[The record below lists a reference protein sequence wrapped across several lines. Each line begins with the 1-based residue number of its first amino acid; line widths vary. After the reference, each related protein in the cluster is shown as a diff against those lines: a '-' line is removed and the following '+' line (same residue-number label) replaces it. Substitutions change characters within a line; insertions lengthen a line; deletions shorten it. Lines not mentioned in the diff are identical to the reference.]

1 MLRRASPASRAW
13 AASGAE
19 VSPGP
24 GLAAFGVRQALE
36 RVRTSLPAVVQIV
49 LAAGIAYSI
58 GRFGFGHATPVLAVT
73 VTISSLGFARDA
85 RPRRVLENAVGVVT
99 GIALSELL
107 LLVIGKGFWQFG
119 VVLFAAL
126 VIARFFS
133 ASSAFAVAAATQSM
147 FVMLLPDP
155 AGGPFTRSLDGLAGG
170 VVALVITAL
179 VPRDPVG
186 LARADARRLF
196 AELEPA
202 LASLVLALRHDD
214 VRQADAALDRLR
226 ATQPLL
232 DDWAA
237 TLETAV
243 SVSRLSP
250 FLRRRLPVVAGEA
263 VILRYLDLAVRN
275 LRVVARRI
283 DTTIGDGR
291 RRPELADLVAGIAAA
306 VEVLGRSFVSVE
318 HRPTAQDALVA
329 VARRLD
335 PAVVLP
341 GAPVSETVLVLMLRP
356 LVIDL
361 LMATGLPHD
370 DARSRLAPV

>member
-1 MLRRASPASRAW
+1 MGSTPGAPA
-13 AASGAE
+13 G
-19 VSPGP
+19 
-24 GLAAFGVRQALE
+24 FDVRQALV
-36 RVRTSLPAVVQIV
+36 RVRTSLPAAVQIV
-49 LAAGIAYSI
+49 VAAAAAYSI
-58 GRFGFGHATPVLAVT
+58 ARFGLGHAAPVLAVT

-99 GIALSELL
+99 GIALSEIL
-107 LLVIGKGFWQFG
+107 LLVIGKGPWQFA

-133 ASSAFAVAAATQSM
+133 PSSAFAVAAATQSM

-155 AGGPFTRSLDGLAGG
+155 AGGPFTRSLDGLVGG
-170 VVALVITAL
+170 AVALLLTAL
-179 VPRDPVG
+179 VPRDPLG
-186 LARADARRLF
+186 LARADATRLF
-196 AELEPA
+196 AELAPA
-202 LASLVLALRHDD
+202 FDSLVKALRHDD
-214 VRQADAALDRLR
+214 VRQADEALDRLR

-237 TLETAV
+237 TLATAA

-250 FLRRRLPVVAGEA
+250 FLRRRLPVVEGEG

-291 RRPELADLVAGIAAA
+291 RRPELADLVASIAVA
-306 VEVLGRSFVSVE
+306 VGVLGESFASVE
-318 HRPTAQDALVA
+318 RRPMAREALIA
-329 VARRLD
+329 VGRRLD

-370 DARSRLAPV
+370 EARARLAPL

>member
-1 MLRRASPASRAW
+1 MSTKRI
-13 AASGAE
+13 AAEGFA
-19 VSPGP
+19 
-24 GLAAFGVRQALE
+24 
-36 RVRTSLPAVVQIV
+36 RVRTSFPAVVQIV

-58 GRFGFGHATPVLAVT
+58 GHFALGHPSPVLAVT

-99 GIALSELL
+99 GIALSEILL
-107 LLVIGKGFWQFG
+107 LAVGKGFWQFG

-155 AGGPFTRSLDGLAGG
+155 AGGPFTRSLDGLVGG

-179 VPRDPVG
+179 VPRDPLG
-186 LARADARRLF
+186 LARADAVRLF
-196 AELEPA
+196 AELQPA
-202 LASLVLALRHDD
+202 FDSLVRALRHDD
-214 VRQADAALDRLR
+214 VRQADTALDRLR

-237 TLETAV
+237 TLETAR
-243 SVSRLSP
+243 SVSRMSP
-250 FLRRRLPVVAGEA
+250 FLRRRRPVVESEGR
-263 VILRYLDLAVRN
+263 ILRYLDLAVRN
-275 LRVVARRI
+275 LRVVARRV

-291 RRPELADLVAGIAAA
+291 RRPEVGDLVAGIGVA
-306 VEVLGRSFVSVE
+306 VGVLGESFAQVE
-318 HRPTAQDALVA
+318 RLPMAREALLA
-329 VARRLD
+329 VGRRLD

-341 GAPVSETVLVLMLRP
+341 GAPVTESVLVLMLRP

-361 LMATGLPHD
+361 LMATGLSHD
-370 DARSRLAPV
+370 DARNELAPL